1 LIKNVSRQLK
11 NLGIERKERKVGG
24 WSAAAAAAA
33 AAVHAPGQMTGDGSL

>member
-33 AAVHAPGQMTGDGSL
+33 AVHAPGQMTGDGSL